1 MASRKRAAASAHAA
15 PGAKKTAHCEPS
27 SSAEAA
33 ARQEAAAAAAQP
45 PAAGP
50 QTAAQ
55 PSEGQACSC
64 GLCIGGVISPRFA
77 SFMAVTADIE
87 R

>member
-1 MASRKRAAASAHAA
+1 MASRKRAAGSAYAA
-15 PGAKKTAHCEPS
+15 PGAKKAANCEPS

-33 ARQEAAAAAAQP
+33 ARQEAAAAASQP

-55 PSEGQACSC
+55 TSEGRACTC
-64 GLCIGGVISPRFA
+64 GLCIGGIISPRFA
-77 SFMAVTADIE
+77 SFMAVSADME